1 MRAVNLLPR
10 ELQSGATTTSWRR
23 FGSPSPLVA
32 GAAGAVVV
40 VATLGVLF
48 FTAGRSVEAKE
59 SEVTA
64 LRAEKAAAE
73 AARARSADT
82 PGRQQREAA
91 VASAVGQRLAWDVM
105 LTRLARVVP
114 NGIQLD
120 TLAAAAPGA
129 VGATGAPAPQGGA
142 LVSQFTLTGDAPS
155 HRHVAR
161 LLTRLRLVPGLV
173 DPQLGSSSKTEG
185 EGGRVSVAFSISA
198 GIDPTQVRG

>member
-10 ELQSGATTTSWRR
+10 ELQSGATSGSWRR
-23 FGSPSPLVA
+23 FASPSPLVA

-48 FTAGRSVEAKE
+48 VAAGRSLDEKKSEA
-59 SEVTA
+59 TA
-64 LRAEKAAAE
+64 LRAEQAAAE
-73 AARARSADT
+73 AAREQSADT

-105 LTRLARVVP
+105 LTRLAHVVP
-114 NGIQLD
+114 NGIQLK

-129 VGATGAPAPQGGA
+129 ASSTGTPAPQGGGA
-142 LVSQFTLTGDAPS
+142 VSAFTLTGLAPS
-155 HRHVAR
+155 HRDVAR

-173 DPQLGSSSKTEG
+173 EPQLGSSSKSEG
-185 EGGRVSVAFSISA
+185 EGGRASVEFSISA

>member
-10 ELQSGATTTSWRR
+10 ELQSRATSTLWQR
-23 FGSPSPLVA
+23 FTSPSPLVA
-32 GAAGAVVV
+32 GAAGALVV

-48 FTAGRSVEAKE
+48 VTAGRSVDSKE
-59 SEVTA
+59 REVTA
-64 LRAEKAAAE
+64 LRAERAAAE
-73 AARARSADT
+73 AARERSADT

-114 NGIQLD
+114 KGIQLN

-129 VGATGAPAPQGGA
+129 AATAPAPQGGA
-142 LVSQFTLTGDAPS
+142 PATQFALTGVAPS
-155 HRHVAR
+155 HRDVAR

-173 DPQLGSSSKTEG
+173 DPQLGSSSKSEG
-185 EGGRVSVAFSISA
+185 EGGRVSVQFSISA
-198 GIDPTQVRG
+198 GIDPTQVRA